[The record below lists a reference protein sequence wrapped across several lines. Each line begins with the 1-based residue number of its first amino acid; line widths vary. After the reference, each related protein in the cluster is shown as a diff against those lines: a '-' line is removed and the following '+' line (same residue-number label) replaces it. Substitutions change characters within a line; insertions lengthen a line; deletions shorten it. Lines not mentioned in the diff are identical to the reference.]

1 MAEMTVSARHR
12 TDFGKGPSKK
22 MRRQGMVPGI
32 VYGGFADNIPV
43 AVNPKDLFRLL
54 RSQAGRNTIL
64 NLDIEGT
71 RSDSVILKDWQIDP
85 VDESILHADFQRIA
99 MDRTLRVM
107 VPVVIRGTAYGVKA
121 EGGVLEVVTKELEV
135 ECLPFDIPNEIE
147 CDVTDLALNRSIRV
161 GELSLIDNVE
171 VLADREQVVVHIVA
185 MKEEVVEEAE
195 DEDVGAVAEALD
207 GESPEPEVAA
217 KGKVDEGDGK

>member
-1 MAEMTVSARHR
+1 MAEMTVSATNR
-12 TDFGKGPSKK
+12 TDFGKGASKK

-32 VYGGFADNIPV
+32 VYGGSANNIPV

-71 RSDSVILKDWQIDP
+71 SSDSVILKDWQVDP

-107 VPVVIRGTAYGVKA
+107 VPVVIRGTAYGVKT
-121 EGGVLEVVTKELEV
+121 EGGLLEVVTRELEV
-135 ECLPFDIPNEIE
+135 ECLPSDIPNEIE

-161 GELSLIDNVE
+161 GELTSIDNVE
-171 VLADREQVVVHIVA
+171 VLADREQIVVHVVA
-185 MKEEVVEEAE
+185 MKEEVEEVAE
-195 DEDVGAVAEALD
+195 DEDVEAVAEASD

-217 KGKVDEGDGK
+217 KGKVGEGDGQ

>member
-1 MAEMTVSARHR
+1 MAEMTVSATNR
-12 TDFGKGPSKK
+12 TDFGKGASKK

-32 VYGGFADNIPV
+32 VYGGSANNIPV

-71 RSDSVILKDWQIDP
+71 ISDSVILKDWQVDP

-107 VPVVIRGTAYGVKA
+107 VPVVIRGTAYGVKT
-121 EGGVLEVVTKELEV
+121 EGGLLEVVTRELEV
-135 ECLPFDIPNEIE
+135 ECLPSDIPNEIE
-147 CDVTDLALNRSIRV
+147 CDVTDLELNRSIRV
-161 GELSLIDNVE
+161 GELTSIDNVE
-171 VLADREQVVVHIVA
+171 VLADREQIVVHVVA
-185 MKEEVVEEAE
+185 MKEEVEEVAE
-195 DEDVGAVAEALD
+195 DEDVEAVAEASD

-217 KGKVDEGDGK
+217 KGKVGEGDGQ

>member
-1 MAEMTVSARHR
+1 MAEMTVSATNR
-12 TDFGKGPSKK
+12 TDFGKGASKK

-32 VYGGFADNIPV
+32 VYGGSANNIPV

-71 RSDSVILKDWQIDP
+71 ISDSVILKDWQVDP

-107 VPVVIRGTAYGVKA
+107 VPVVIRGTAYGVKT
-121 EGGVLEVVTKELEV
+121 EGGLLEVVTRELEV
-135 ECLPFDIPNEIE
+135 ECLPSDIPNEIE

-161 GELSLIDNVE
+161 GELTSIDNVE
-171 VLADREQVVVHIVA
+171 VLADREQIVVHVVA
-185 MKEEVVEEAE
+185 MKEEVEEVAE
-195 DEDVGAVAEALD
+195 DEDVEAVAEASD

-217 KGKVDEGDGK
+217 KGKVGEGDGQ